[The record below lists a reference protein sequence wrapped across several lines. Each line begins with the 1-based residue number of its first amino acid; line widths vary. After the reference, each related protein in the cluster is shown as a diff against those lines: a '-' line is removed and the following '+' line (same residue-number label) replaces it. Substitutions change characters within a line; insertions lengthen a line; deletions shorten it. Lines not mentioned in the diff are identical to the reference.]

1 MSTVETL
8 PPGVESVLDEL
19 LKLPAAQRLLV
30 ADRLIES
37 VPPPP
42 LGPEW
47 EAEIARRIAAYEAD
61 PSIAIPWEDVKR
73 EIEQL
78 LQDKREKRQGSARST
93 D

>member
-47 EAEIARRIAAYEAD
+47 EAEIARRVAEIESGTAQL
-61 PSIAIPWEDVKR
+61 IPWEEVR
-73 EIEQL
+73 AELQEIVDEACEA
-78 LQDKREKRQGSARST
+78 DSRRPNRT
-93 D
+93 P

>member
-19 LKLPAAQRLLV
+19 LKLTPAQRLLV

-47 EAEIARRIAAYEAD
+47 EAEIARRVAEIESGTAQLV
-61 PSIAIPWEDVKR
+61 PWEQVR
-73 EIEQL
+73 TELQEIVDEASQAES
-78 LQDKREKRQGSARST
+78 RRPNRT
-93 D
+93 P

>member
-19 LKLPAAQRLLV
+19 LKLTPAQRLLV

-47 EAEIARRIAAYEAD
+47 EAEIARRLAAYEAD
-61 PSIAIPWEDVKR
+61 PSIAIPWEEALDSIQKH
-73 EIEQL
+73 L
-78 LQDKREKRQGSARST
+78 HEKRQTASRGRA
-93 D
+93 